1 MRKLHVLLALGL
13 LLGPLGCAK
22 KDDATPAPA
31 AGMARY
37 KLDGVTRTCQASYI
51 TPANTGIPGLDLLN
65 LTLVTT
71 PEPVGGKEYA
81 VLYFTKATGR
91 PVREYQMAA
100 TTYFSPGSKIST
112 AYYSNATSITQTDT
126 GSYSGTFDG
135 SFVSTATTP
144 GSNSNIT
151 EGAFTEVRP

>member
-1 MRKLHVLLALGL
+1 MHKLLLLPALALL
-13 LLGPLGCAK
+13 LVPLGCAK

-37 KLDGVTRTCQASYI
+37 TLDGVTRTCQASSA
-51 TPANTGIPGLDLLN
+51 TPPNTGFPGLDLLN

-71 PEPVGGKEYA
+71 PEPASGKEYA

-100 TTYFSPGSKIST
+100 MTYFSPGSKVST
-112 AYYSNATSITQTDT
+112 AYYSNATSITQTDA
-126 GSYSGTFDG
+126 GGYSGTFD
-135 SFVSTATTP
+135 SAFVNTTVTP
-144 GSNSNIT
+144 GSSSTIT
-151 EGAFTEVRP
+151 KGAFTEVRP